1 LLAGL
6 AGGFPPA
13 ALGMGAAAGAAALGA
28 APPMLSAAAGTAARG
43 VELGDAPNRGLPFML
58 NGLNPSPALL
68 PAPGGVLHRGDRAGE
83 AAPAAAA
90 AAAGVA
96 AGVAAGEKSSL
107 LATAAFEAAG
117 VLGPAPVAPD

>member
-13 ALGMGAAAGAAALGA
+13 ALVLGAAASGAAA
-28 APPMLSAAAGTAARG
+28 PMLSVGSGTAAKG

-83 AAPAAAA
+83 AAPAPAS

-96 AGVAAGEKSSL
+96 AGVAAAEKSSL
-107 LATAAFEAAG
+107 LATAAFGAAG
-117 VLGPAPVAPD
+117 VLGPARVAPD